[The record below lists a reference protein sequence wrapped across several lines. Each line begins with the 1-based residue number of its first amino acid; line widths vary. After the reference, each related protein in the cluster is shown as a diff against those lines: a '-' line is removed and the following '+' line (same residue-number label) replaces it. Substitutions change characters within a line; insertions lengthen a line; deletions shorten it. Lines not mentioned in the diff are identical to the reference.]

1 MPIQH
6 LPCSR
11 PGSAWRMERMG
22 PVADLHKAWVNLIQ
36 MDGKPP
42 WRWTS
47 GYRWLCWDFDQQVL
61 YYTLT
66 SSGHAMCQPVLFRE
80 IQPAM
85 VDKDQHGPKRRAS
98 AAWAVCRPEFRV
110 TLELRA
116 WSATLVVLDA
126 AEQRRCQ
133 QLLAAAAGR
142 SERLGRSTSN
152 CSTTASSA
160 SLHEIGCAPARCSAP
175 EVGSG
180 GFGRPSLQRDSRE
193 HHVKWTS
200 FTKACGMTADERKHA
215 DLLLIHSKVWSTCRT
230 RRAAGEASVMQM
242 SPEEMTAA

>member
-1 MPIQH
+1 MGS
-6 LPCSR
+6 LP
-11 PGSAWRMERMG
+11 GDG
-22 PVADLHKAWVNLIQ
+22 PQDT
-36 MDGKPP
+36 DGCV
-42 WRWTS
+42 
-47 GYRWLCWDFDQQVL
+47 G
-61 YYTLT
+61 TLT
-66 SSGHAMCQPVLFRE
+66 SRSSTTPSPPRDTRCANLCCSERSSQRWWTRTNMGQNVE
-80 IQPAM
+80 
-85 VDKDQHGPKRRAS
+85 RRQLGRS
-98 AAWAVCRPEFRV
+98 AAPSSVPWNNHRGV

-242 SPEEMTAA
+242 SPEERRRIDLKLLEHSA